1 MVTRKEIADL
11 LGSTPCRRCG
21 KPEALTDLEGQL
33 CFKCHMDNTSAVAQ
47 YMHPLDGERF
57 RREVKEFLTKRVL
70 KDGKIPE

>member
-1 MVTRKEIADL
+1 MVNRANIADL
-11 LGSTPCRRCG
+11 LGATPCRRCG

-70 KDGKIPE
+70 NGEIPE